1 MTDRID
7 AHVHFWRLARGDYT
21 WIQPQQTA
29 LNRDFG
35 AEDILPHL
43 EAAGIDRIVLVQAA
57 ATVAETEFMLA
68 QADAHAIVAGV
79 VGWIDMES
87 ATAAATL
94 TRLAGNPYLK
104 GIRPMIQDID
114 QTDWMLGKTLT
125 PAYRAVAE
133 LDLVF
138 EALVKPP
145 HLPYLHEL
153 LTRHAGM
160 RAVICHGAKPDIAVG
175 AFDDWAASMAR
186 LAAETGADCKLSGL
200 ITEAGPDWSADGL
213 RRYVDHLLDCFGPDR
228 LIWGSDWPVL
238 TETAGYDDWWRAVN
252 ACLAD
257 LSADETTKIFGGN
270 AARVYKLQQNR

>member
-1 MTDRID
+1 MADRID

-21 WIQPQQTA
+21 WIQPHQAA

-35 AEDILPHL
+35 AEDIRPHL

-57 ATVAETEFMLA
+57 ATVAETEFMLQ
-68 QADAHAIVAGV
+68 QADTYDVVAGV

-87 ATAAATL
+87 AEAAATL
-94 TRLAGNPYLK
+94 ARLAGNAHLK
-104 GIRPMIQDID
+104 GIRPMIQDIE
-114 QTDWMLGKTLT
+114 QTDWMLGAALT

-138 EALVKPP
+138 ECLVKPP

-153 LTRHAGM
+153 LARHADM
-160 RAVICHGAKPDIAVG
+160 RAVICHGAKPDIVAG
-175 AFDDWAASMAR
+175 AFDDWAAHMAR

-200 ITEAGPDWSADGL
+200 ITEAGPGWSVDGL
-213 RRYVDHLLDCFGPDR
+213 RRYIGHLLDCFGPDR

-238 TETAGYDDWWRAVN
+238 TETAGYGDWWQAVN

-257 LSADETTKIFGGN
+257 LSANDTAKIFGGN
-270 AARVYKLQQNR
+270 AARVYKL

>member
-1 MTDRID
+1 MADRID

-35 AEDILPHL
+35 ADNIRPHL

-57 ATVAETEFMLA
+57 ATVAETEFMLD
-68 QADAHAIVAGV
+68 QADTHDMVAGV

-87 ATAAATL
+87 ADAAATL
-94 TRLAGNPYLK
+94 ARLAGNAWLK
-104 GIRPMIQDID
+104 GIRPMIHDIP
-114 QTDWMLGKTLT
+114 QADWMLAEALT

-138 EALVKPP
+138 ECLVKPP
-145 HLPYLHEL
+145 HLPYLHDL
-153 LTRHAGM
+153 LARHTDM
-160 RAVICHGAKPDIAVG
+160 RAVICHGAKPDIAAG
-175 AFDDWAASMAR
+175 AFDDWATHMAR
-186 LAAETGADCKLSGL
+186 LAVETNADCKLSGL
-200 ITEAGPDWSADGL
+200 ITEAGPNWSVDGL

-238 TETAGYDDWWRAVN
+238 TETASYADWWRAAN

-257 LSADETTKIFGGN
+257 LAADDTAKIFGGN
-270 AARVYKLQQNR
+270 AARVYKL